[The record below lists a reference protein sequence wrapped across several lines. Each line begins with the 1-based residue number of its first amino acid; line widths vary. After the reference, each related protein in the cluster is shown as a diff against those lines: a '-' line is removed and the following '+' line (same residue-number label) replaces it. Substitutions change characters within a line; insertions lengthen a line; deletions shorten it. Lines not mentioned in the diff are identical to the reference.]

1 MILIVAGVAGSG
13 KTTVGLLLARTLRWR
28 FEDADALHSAANVAK
43 MHAGIPLTDEDRGP
57 WLRAVADLMDT
68 QIAAGYSCVLAC
80 SCLKRASRDLLLS
93 GHPSAK
99 MIFLQVDPDV
109 LDQRLAARKDHFF
122 PRQLLASQ
130 LASLE
135 PPAPD
140 ERVQVIPAETGA
152 PQTAAKIIALLW
164 PHGTPTPNPPPK
176 V

>member
-1 MILIVAGVAGSG
+1 G
-13 KTTVGLLLARTLRWR
+13 KTTVGLLLARALRWR

-43 MHAGIPLTDEDRGP
+43 MRAGIPLTNEDRGP

-80 SCLKRASRDLLLS
+80 SCLQRASRDLLLS

-109 LDQRLAARKDHFF
+109 LDQRLATRKDHFF

-130 LASLE
+130 LA
-135 PPAPD
+135 
-140 ERVQVIPAETGA
+140 
-152 PQTAAKIIALLW
+152 
-164 PHGTPTPNPPPK
+164 
-176 V
+176 